1 MNIFEN
7 LAIFAE
13 KPVAALQLTPSEKK
27 FSLDIT
33 FSTIFLGIRL
43 VFLCYAAMDLCVA
56 GEERGKAIARGSTDN
71 WWTRLST
78 RRWRRM
84 GSKMVLCKK
93 VSFVL
98 ISCWSCSDLRCGRHW
113 NNNHC
118 TSIQNF
124 VVDVRDNSCKRVVEP
139 AHPEKGFYMMGLQQ
153 LNYSL

>member
-1 MNIFEN
+1 VNIFEN

-71 WWTRLST
+71 
-78 RRWRRM
+78 
-84 GSKMVLCKK
+84 
-93 VSFVL
+93 
-98 ISCWSCSDLRCGRHW
+98 
-113 NNNHC
+113 
-118 TSIQNF
+118 
-124 VVDVRDNSCKRVVEP
+124 
-139 AHPEKGFYMMGLQQ
+139 
-153 LNYSL
+153 